1 MYSMMAMDWL
11 ILLQMRRIV
20 QKGGGGVEIGVHRR
34 RIKTEEKAK
43 VVGVGWGTYLN
54 AALTI

>member
-20 QKGGGGVEIGVHRR
+20 QKGGGVEIGVHRR

-54 AALTI
+54 TALTI